1 MSAKAAF
8 ANYFMN
14 TILQDRNNNNRFFT
28 VSTIKSVIDIIV
40 DNLFNDNVFLD
51 NIAQIKA
58 LQINLKN
65 SMNEEVNLFKV
76 YATDLFSKIRKIY
89 KFVIDFLESRKIYKF
104 VIDFLESQIIDKM
117 NDNSKRNNILFA
129 GGLANMILNTN
140 FGSMNIHFSEMILN
154 TNFDDNLPVNTL
166 KHFDTLPVK
175 QTLRRSARLAAATAK
190 ANAKAQVSKN
200 TQPIRRSTR
209 QIIQA
214 EKQLILSEQP
224 VRRSARLAAK

>member
-40 DNLFNDNVFLD
+40 DNIFNDNVFLD

-65 SMNEEVNLFKV
+65 SMNEEVDLFKV
-76 YATDLFSKIRKIY
+76 YATDLFSKI
-89 KFVIDFLESRKIYKF
+89 RKIYKF

-154 TNFDDNLPVNTL
+154 TNFDDDLPVNTL

>member
-8 ANYFMN
+8 TNYFMN

-28 VSTIKSVIDIIV
+28 VSTIKSVIDIIIN
-40 DNLFNDNVFLD
+40 NLFNDNVFLD

-58 LQINLKN
+58 LHIHLKK
-65 SMNEEVNLFKV
+65 SMNEEVDLFKV
-76 YATDLFSKIRKIY
+76 YATDLFSKI
-89 KFVIDFLESRKIYKF
+89 RKIYKF

-140 FGSMNIHFSEMILN
+140 FGTMNIHFSEMILN
-154 TNFDDNLPVNTL
+154 TNFDDDLPVNTL
-166 KHFDTLPVK
+166 KHFDNLSVK
-175 QTLRRSARLAAATAK
+175 QTTLRRSARLAAANAK

-200 TQPIRRSTR
+200 TQPIRRSAR

>member
-28 VSTIKSVIDIIV
+28 VSTIKSVIDNIV

-65 SMNEEVNLFKV
+65 SMNEEVDLFKV
-76 YATDLFSKIRKIY
+76 YATDLFSKIRK
-89 KFVIDFLESRKIYKF
+89 LYKF

-117 NDNSKRNNILFA
+117 NDNSKRNNISFA
-129 GGLANMILNTN
+129 GGLANTIINTD
-140 FGSMNIHFSEMILN
+140 FGSMNIDFSEMILN
-154 TNFDDNLPVNTL
+154 TNFDDNLPV
-166 KHFDTLPVK
+166 K
-175 QTLRRSARLAAATAK
+175 QTTLRRSARLAAAN
-190 ANAKAQVSKN
+190 ANAKTQVSKN
-200 TQPIRRSTR
+200 TQPIRRSAR

-214 EKQLILSEQP
+214 KKQLILPEQP

>member
-8 ANYFMN
+8 TNYFMN

-28 VSTIKSVIDIIV
+28 VSTIKSVIDIIIN
-40 DNLFNDNVFLD
+40 NLFNDNVFID
-51 NIAQIKA
+51 NITQIKA

-89 KFVIDFLESRKIYKF
+89 KFVIDFLES
-104 VIDFLESQIIDKM
+104 QIIDKM

-140 FGSMNIHFSEMILN
+140 FGTMNIHFSEMILN
-154 TNFDDNLPVNTL
+154 TNFDDTLPVNTL
-166 KHFDTLPVK
+166 KHFDNLPVK
-175 QTLRRSARLAAATAK
+175 QTTLRRSARLVAAAAK

-200 TQPIRRSTR
+200 TQSVRRSAR

-214 EKQLILSEQP
+214 EKKLILSEQP

>member
-40 DNLFNDNVFLD
+40 DNIFNDNVFLD

-76 YATDLFSKIRKIY
+76 YATDLFSKI
-89 KFVIDFLESRKIYKF
+89 RKIYKF